1 MMLNFTFARLR
12 RAAKGM
18 FAGLLA
24 ALAPVPA
31 AALAPAAP
39 RPAEPALWVVSDPD
53 TTIYLF
59 GTIHLLPKG
68 IDWQRG
74 KLGEAL
80 AKSDELVI
88 ETIVD
93 EKNPMQF
100 MTAMNSLAFGSALPP
115 LRERVDEDKRTAL
128 DAAVTAGGLPPT
140 AYDRM
145 ETWSAAVLLLGAKFR
160 KIGLSPEDGVE
171 SILRKSF
178 ADRKKPIEALE
189 TMVEQLGYFDRL
201 PEEAQ
206 RDLLEGVIVPDK
218 DMQTD
223 FGAMLEAWQKG
234 DVERIAKT
242 FDKDLAES
250 PPLRDGLMVQRNRN
264 WAKWVEQRMA
274 KPGSVMVAVGAG
286 HLAGTDSV
294 QRYLETKGFRVTR
307 LQ

>member
-1 MMLNFTFARLR
+1 MMVNFDFARFR

-18 FAGLLA
+18 LAGLLA
-24 ALAPVPA
+24 ALVSVPSAAQAPSP
-31 AALAPAAP
+31 P

-74 KLGEAL
+74 KLADAL

-100 MTAMNSLAFGSALPP
+100 MSAINSLAFGTTLPP
-115 LRERVDEDKRTAL
+115 LRERVDEDKRAAL
-128 DAAVTAGGLPPT
+128 DAAVTEGGLPRT

-145 ETWSAAVLLLGAKFR
+145 ETWSVAVLLLGAKFR

-171 SILRKSF
+171 TVLRKSF
-178 ADRKKPIEALE
+178 AERNKPIGSLE

-206 RDLLEGVIVPDK
+206 RDLLEGVIVPDE

-223 FGAMLEAWQKG
+223 FGAMLDAWRKG
-234 DVERIAKT
+234 DVDKIAKT
-242 FDKDLAES
+242 FDTDLAES
-250 PPLRDGLMVQRNRN
+250 PPLRDALMVQRNRN
-264 WAKWVEQRMA
+264 WAKWVEERLA

-294 QRYLETKGFRVTR
+294 QRYLEAKGFRVR
-307 LQ
+307 RVQ

>member
-1 MMLNFTFARLR
+1 ML
-12 RAAKGM
+12 AA
-18 FAGLLA
+18 LLA
-24 ALAPVPA
+24 ALAPALTA
-31 AALAPAAP
+31 AQAPAAL
-39 RPAEPALWVVSDPD
+39 RPAEPALWVVSDHD
-53 TTIYLF
+53 TTVYLF

-74 KLGEAL
+74 KLSDAL

-100 MTAMNSLAFGSALPP
+100 NMALNSLAFGSTLPP
-115 LRERVDEDKRTAL
+115 LRERVDEDKRAEL

-145 ETWSAAVLLLGAKFR
+145 ETWAVAVLLLGAKFR

-171 SILRKSF
+171 MILRKRF
-178 ADRKKPIEALE
+178 AESNKPIEALE

-206 RDLLEGVIVPDK
+206 RSLLEGVIVTDK

-234 DVERIAKT
+234 DVDKIAKT
-242 FDKDLAES
+242 FDTDLAES
-250 PPLRDGLMVQRNRN
+250 PPLRDALMVQRNRN
-264 WAKWVEQRMA
+264 WATWVEQRMA
-274 KPGSVMVAVGAG
+274 RPGTVLVAVGAG

-294 QRYLETKGFRVTR
+294 QRYLETRGLEVRRV
-307 LQ
+307 Q

>member
-1 MMLNFTFARLR
+1 MLNHAFRHFRQ
-12 RAAKGM
+12 AAKGM
-18 FAGLLA
+18 LAALLA
-24 ALAPVPA
+24 ALAPAPTA
-31 AALAPAAP
+31 AQAPAAL
-39 RPAEPALWVVSDPD
+39 RPAEPALWVVSDHD
-53 TTIYLF
+53 TTVYLF

-74 KLGEAL
+74 KLSDAL
-80 AKSDELVI
+80 VKSDELVI

-100 MTAMNSLAFGSALPP
+100 NMALNSLAFGSTLPP
-115 LRERVDEDKRTAL
+115 LRERVDEDKRAEL

-145 ETWSAAVLLLGAKFR
+145 ETWAVAVLLLGAKFR

-171 SILRKSF
+171 MILRKRF
-178 ADRKKPIEALE
+178 AESNKPIEALE

-206 RDLLEGVIVPDK
+206 RSLLEGVIVTDK

-234 DVERIAKT
+234 DVDKIAKT
-242 FDKDLAES
+242 FDTDLAES
-250 PPLRDGLMVQRNRN
+250 PPLRDALMVQRNRN
-264 WAKWVEQRMA
+264 WATWVEQRMA
-274 KPGSVMVAVGAG
+274 RPGSVLVAVGAG

-294 QRYLETKGFRVTR
+294 QRYLETRGLEVRRV
-307 LQ
+307 Q

>member
-1 MMLNFTFARLR
+1 MVNVSFVHFR

-18 FAGLLA
+18 LAGLLA
-24 ALAPVPA
+24 MLA
-31 AALAPAAP
+31 AAPSAARAPAPP

-59 GTIHLLPKG
+59 GTIHLLPRG

-74 KLGEAL
+74 KLADAL
-80 AKSDELVI
+80 ATSQELVI
-88 ETIVD
+88 EAIVD

-100 MTAMNSLAFGSALPP
+100 TAALNSLAFGSALPP
-115 LRERVDEDKRTAL
+115 LRERVDEDKRSAL

-145 ETWSAAVLLLGAKFR
+145 ETWSVAVLLLGAKFR
-160 KIGLSPEDGVE
+160 KLGLSPEDGVE
-171 SILRKSF
+171 AILRKSF
-178 ADRKKPIEALE
+178 AGRNKPIGALE

-206 RDLLEGVIVPDK
+206 RDLLEGVIAPDE
-218 DMQTD
+218 DMQSD

-234 DVERIAKT
+234 DVDRIAKT
-242 FDKDLAES
+242 FDTDLAES
-250 PPLRDGLMVQRNRN
+250 PPLRDALMVQRNRN
-264 WAKWVEQRMA
+264 WASWVERRMA

-294 QRYLETKGFRVTR
+294 QRYLETRGFRVR
-307 LQ
+307 RVQ

>member
-1 MMLNFTFARLR
+1 MLNHAFRHVR
-12 RAAKGM
+12 QAAKGM
-18 FAGLLA
+18 LAALLA
-24 ALAPVPA
+24 ALAPAPTA
-31 AALAPAAP
+31 AQAPAAP
-39 RPAEPALWVVSDPD
+39 RPAEPALWVVSDHD
-53 TTIYLF
+53 TTVYLF

-74 KLGEAL
+74 KLSDAL
-80 AKSDELVI
+80 VKSDELVI

-100 MTAMNSLAFGSALPP
+100 NMALNSLAFGSTLPP
-115 LRERVDEDKRTAL
+115 LRERVDEDKRAEL

-145 ETWSAAVLLLGAKFR
+145 ETWAVAVLLLGAKFR

-171 SILRKSF
+171 MILRKRF
-178 ADRKKPIEALE
+178 AESNKPIEALE

-206 RDLLEGVIVPDK
+206 RSLLEGVIVTDK

-234 DVERIAKT
+234 DVDKIAKT
-242 FDKDLAES
+242 FDTDLAES
-250 PPLRDGLMVQRNRN
+250 PPLRDALMVQRNRN
-264 WAKWVEQRMA
+264 WATWVEQRMA
-274 KPGSVMVAVGAG
+274 RPGTVLVAVGAG

-294 QRYLETKGFRVTR
+294 QRYLETRGLEVRRV
-307 LQ
+307 Q

>member
-1 MMLNFTFARLR
+1 MMVNFDFARFR
-12 RAAKGM
+12 RAAKAM
-18 FAGLLA
+18 LAGLLA
-24 ALAPVPA
+24 ALVPVPSA
-31 AALAPAAP
+31 AQAPAAP

-53 TTIYLF
+53 TTVYLF

-88 ETIVD
+88 EAIVD

-100 MTAMNSLAFGSALPP
+100 TAALNSLAFGSTLPP
-115 LRERVDEDKRTAL
+115 LRERVDKDKRAAL
-128 DAAVTAGGLPPT
+128 DAAIKAEGMPPT

-145 ETWSAAVLLLGAKFR
+145 ETWSVAVLLLGAKFR
-160 KIGLSPEDGVE
+160 KLGLSPEDGVE
-171 SILRKSF
+171 AVLRKSF
-178 ADRKKPIEALE
+178 AQRNKPVEALE

-201 PEEAQ
+201 PEDAQ
-206 RDLLEGVIVPDK
+206 RALLEGVIVTDNA
-218 DMQTD
+218 MQTD

-234 DVERIAKT
+234 DVDKIAKT
-242 FDKDLAES
+242 FDTDLAES

-264 WAKWVEQRMA
+264 WANWVEKRMA
-274 KPGSVMVAVGAG
+274 RPGSVLVAVGAG

-294 QRYLETKGFRVTR
+294 QRYLETKGFRVR
-307 LQ
+307 RVQ

>member
-1 MMLNFTFARLR
+1 MLNNMFRHFRQ
-12 RAAKGM
+12 AAKGM
-18 FAGLLA
+18 LAALLA
-24 ALAPVPA
+24 ALAPAPA
-31 AALAPAAP
+31 AAQAPAAP
-39 RPAEPALWVVSDPD
+39 RPAEPALWVVSDAD

-68 IDWQRG
+68 IDWQHG
-74 KLGEAL
+74 KLSDAL

-100 MTAMNSLAFGSALPP
+100 NSAINALAFGSTLPP
-115 LRERVDEDKRTAL
+115 LRERVDADKRDEL

-145 ETWSAAVLLLGAKFR
+145 ETWSVAVLLLGAKFR
-160 KIGLSPEDGVE
+160 KIGLAPEDGVE
-171 SILRKSF
+171 SILRKRF
-178 ADRKKPIEALE
+178 AEKNKPVEGLE

-201 PEEAQ
+201 PEDAQ
-206 RDLLEGVIVPDK
+206 RALLEGVIVPDE
-218 DMQTD
+218 DMSTD
-223 FGAMLEAWQKG
+223 FGSMLDAWRTG
-234 DVERIAKT
+234 DVEKIAKT

-264 WAKWVEQRMA
+264 WANWVEQRMA
-274 KPGSVMVAVGAG
+274 RPGSVMVAVGAG

-294 QRYLETKGFRVTR
+294 QRYLETKGFEVRRV
-307 LQ
+307 Q

>member
-1 MMLNFTFARLR
+1 MLTFTFASLR
-12 RAAKGM
+12 RTAKGM
-18 FAGLLA
+18 LAGLLA
-24 ALAPVPA
+24 ALVPVPA

-88 ETIVD
+88 EAVVD

-115 LRERVDEDKRTAL
+115 LRERVDKDKRAAL

-171 SILRKSF
+171 TILRKSF
-178 ADRKKPIEALE
+178 TERNKPIEALE

-206 RDLLEGVIVPDK
+206 RALLEGVIVTDK
-218 DMQTD
+218 DMETD

-234 DVERIAKT
+234 DVDRIAKT

-264 WAKWVEQRMA
+264 WANWVEQRMA

-294 QRYLETKGFRVTR
+294 QRYLETKGFRVRR

>member
-1 MMLNFTFARLR
+1 M
-12 RAAKGM
+12 
-18 FAGLLA
+18 LA
-24 ALAPVPA
+24 ALLASLAPAPSA
-31 AALAPAAP
+31 AQAPAAP

-53 TTIYLF
+53 TTVYLF

-74 KLGEAL
+74 KLLDAL

-100 MTAMNSLAFGSALPP
+100 NTALNSLAFGSALPP
-115 LRERVDEDKRTAL
+115 LRERVDEDKRAEL

-145 ETWSAAVLLLGAKFR
+145 ETWAVAILLLGAKFR

-171 SILRKSF
+171 MVLRKSF
-178 ADRKKPIEALE
+178 ADRNKPIEALE

-206 RDLLEGVIVPDK
+206 RSLLEGVIVTDK

-223 FGAMLEAWQKG
+223 FGAMLEAWQTG
-234 DVERIAKT
+234 DVDKIAKT
-242 FDKDLAES
+242 FDTDLAES
-250 PPLRDGLMVQRNRN
+250 PPLRDALMVQRNRN
-264 WAKWVEQRMA
+264 WANWVEQRMA
-274 KPGSVMVAVGAG
+274 RPGTVLVAVGAG

-294 QRYLETKGFRVTR
+294 QRYLETRGFRVQR
-307 LQ
+307 VQ